1 MGNSCVPSITTTATS
16 EEPTSSPPCLA
27 SGGAIWNSNRT
38 SRDDGVNSTQTN
50 HGVIYFPLE
59 LFYPFISRLTHEIR
73 AMADGNRERCFT
85 LGTAGHAWPRH
96 LFQFRH
102 VTYYHFGYILFPW
115 RISLQ
120 TLYHTALTFSSFLN
134 YSSNI
139 LSTALIYDS

>member
-85 LGTAGHAWPRH
+85 LGTAGHVIYFNSGTSH
-96 LFQFRH
+96 I
-102 VTYYHFGYILFPW
+102 T
-115 RISLQ
+115 
-120 TLYHTALTFSSFLN
+120 TLGTS
-134 YSSNI
+134 YSHGE
-139 LSTALIYDS
+139 